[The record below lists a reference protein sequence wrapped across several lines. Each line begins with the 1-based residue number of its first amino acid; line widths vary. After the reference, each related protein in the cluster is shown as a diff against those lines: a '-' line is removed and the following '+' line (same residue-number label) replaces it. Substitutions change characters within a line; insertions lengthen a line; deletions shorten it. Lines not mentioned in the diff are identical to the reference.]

1 MQVRAVAAATA
12 LAAAAWGASSAS
24 AQPDFVEFA
33 GTVSD
38 TQRTFT
44 WTGTTFVGANA
55 GYADAEAGCGELPS
69 DYCDEVLVAVD
80 VPPADGFSRRR
91 STVTVDIGSYTLPV
105 SDYDVYLFASDA
117 EGTKGAP
124 LGNSAGLPGEA
135 ESASGVVTTT
145 LDKPVAYVLAEIVYY
160 VAAGSYEG
168 TAKVVPGASSVPV
181 PAPAPTATATS
192 PAA

>member
-12 LAAAAWGASSAS
+12 LAAAAWGAGSAV
-24 AQPDFVEFA
+24 AETPEFVEHA
-33 GTVSD
+33 GTVSEAE
-38 TQRTFT
+38 RTFS

-55 GYADAEAGCGELPS
+55 GYADAETGCGELPA
-69 DYCDEVLVAVD
+69 DYCDEVLLAVD
-80 VPPADGFSRRR
+80 VPPADGFTRRR

-124 LGNSAGLPGEA
+124 LGDSAGLPGEA
-135 ESASGVVTTT
+135 ESASGTVTTT
-145 LDKPVAYVLAEIVYY
+145 LDEPVAYVLAEIVYY

-168 TAKVVPGASSVPV
+168 TAKVVPGASVVPV
-181 PAPAPTATATS
+181 PVTP
-192 PAA
+192 